1 MKRKGTEAFVQ
12 VLKNEGVDLMFGYP
26 GGYAIDIF
34 DELYKQ
40 DDIEVVLP
48 RHEQGAVHAADGYA
62 RSTGKVGV
70 CLVTSGPGATN
81 LVTGIA
87 TANYDSVPLV
97 CFTGQVPRSLIGNDA
112 FQEADIVGVVR
123 NICKFTIM
131 VRQRKDLVRIV
142 REAFYIARSGKPGP
156 VVVDL
161 PSDMMKEE
169 FDDQFGLP
177 ISIRGYK
184 PNTKVHVGQI
194 KRSMEMLK
202 EAKRPLFLV
211 GGGVRLAEAGRVMT
225 DLMEISGVP
234 AVTTLMGRGTIP
246 TDHPLY
252 FGNAG
257 MHGYYAANVAI
268 KECDLLFSIGTR
280 FSDRITGKIEE
291 FAKNA
296 KIIHVDI
303 ESSSISRNIHV
314 DVPIVADAYA
324 AITEMLKRVE
334 HCEVQDW
341 IDRIKCWKAEHP
353 MVQQPQPHSDKL
365 SPETIMR
372 EIGRRYSDGIVVT
385 DVGQHQMWAAQYI
398 DLNGQT
404 QFLTSGGLGTMGYGF
419 PAAIGA
425 QLGNPDKRVVS
436 ISGDGGFQMNLQ
448 ELATAMAYELPV
460 TVCIL
465 NNGFLGMVRQM
476 QELFYDKRY
485 ASTCLGWKKSCERNC
500 SDPGKKCPPYTPDFV
515 KLAESYGALGIR
527 VFDKEQMAA
536 AFDRAAENKNCP
548 TVIEFILDPRELV
561 LPMIK
566 NGATVDQMIVTAP
579 EYTY

>member
-40 DDIEVVLP
+40 DDIELVLP

-169 FDDQFGLP
+169 FEDQFGLP

-184 PNTKVHVGQI
+184 PNTKVHAGQI

-225 DLMEISGVP
+225 DLMEVSGVP

-334 HCEVQDW
+334 HCEVEDW
-341 IDRIKCWKAEHP
+341 IDRIKCWSAEHP
-353 MVQQPQPHSDKL
+353 MVQQSQPLSDKL

-372 EIGRRYSDGIVVT
+372 EIGRRYTDGIVVT
-385 DVGQHQMWAAQYI
+385 DVGQHQMWAAQT
-398 DLNGQT
+398 LT
-404 QFLTSGGLGTMGYGF
+404 FRRCRRFLSSGGLGTIGFGMG
-419 PAAIGA
+419 AAIGA
-425 QLGNPDKRVVS
+425 QMGTGERTVL
-436 ISGDGGFQMNLQ
+436 ITGDGSFGMNLT
-448 ELATAMAYELPV
+448 ELATAV
-460 TVCIL
+460 TNKVPLVILLL
-465 NNGFLGMVRQM
+465 NNGVLGMVRQW
-476 QELFYDKRY
+476 QTLFFDKHY
-485 ASTCLGWKKSCERNC
+485 SNTILERQ
-500 SDPGKKCPPYTPDFV
+500 TDFV
-515 KLAESYGALGIR
+515 KLAEAFGAKAERVDTLESLDEALGR
-527 VFDKEQMAA
+527 
-536 AFDRAAENKNCP
+536 AFRYEGPYLIDCLIGED
-548 TVIEFILDPRELV
+548 EFV
-561 LPMIK
+561 LPMLPP
-566 NGATVDQMIVTAP
+566 GGSMDDMITKVGD
-579 EYTY
+579 